1 MRVVSHGIDMVDCAR
16 LKQSIERHG
25 QRFLQRVFTAGE
37 LDYCMVRKRR
47 IEHLAGRFAAKEAV
61 LKVLGTG
68 WSGGIR
74 WTDVEVRNAPSG
86 KPTIHLSGQCRK
98 IADDL
103 GLIDVLISISHVGT
117 HAIASAIG
125 CAGVPTDQI
134 EQGD

>member
-1 MRVVSHGIDMVDCAR
+1 MRVISHGIDMVDCAR
-16 LKQSIERHG
+16 LAQSIERHG
-25 QRFLQRVFTAGE
+25 QRFLRRVFTADE

-74 WTDVEVRNAPSG
+74 WTDIEVRNAPSG
-86 KPTIHLSGQCRK
+86 KPTIRLSGQCRK

-103 GLIDVLISISHVGT
+103 DVAEVLISITHIET

-125 CAGVPTDQI
+125 CASPPGNPPGM
-134 EQGD
+134 GD

>member
-1 MRVVSHGIDMVDCAR
+1 MRVISHGIDMVDCAR
-16 LKQSIERHG
+16 LAQSIERHG
-25 QRFLQRVFTAGE
+25 QRFLRRVFTADE

-74 WTDVEVRNAPSG
+74 WTDIEVRNEPSG
-86 KPTIHLSGQCRK
+86 KPTIRLSGQCRK

-103 GLIDVLISISHVGT
+103 DVTEVLISISHIET

-125 CAGVPTDQI
+125 CAGAPSNPPGT
-134 EQGD
+134 GD